1 MILYEHTN
9 RFTVFSFLFEF
20 LKGEKMGFPHLLYR
34 KARIAFN
41 LSIILFL
48 EILYPIVSAGFV
60 ILLTVFM
67 YIAYTDG
74 KVNYNLPTYI
84 CWWAYYCFCAVHITA
99 TIFGL
104 LTIVEV
110 ILAYLIAKF
119 GQINQKLKS
128 MDQGFDLVHFSLL
141 KKLIEEH
148 YLISLKTNEFNKLF
162 TKILGIFYVGMTI
175 SIDISVYIAL
185 YGYNPLVRA
194 LCIGLAII
202 LYIFTN
208 TFVLALA
215 LVVKKAHW
223 SYAFM
228 NSLIATKLPPLK
240 YKLKVTSTKI
250 ILM

>member
-1 MILYEHTN
+1 MNGETVNLQRKTYRTFRIIIIIVTVVCTKIL
-9 RFTVFSFLFEF
+9 FPIISF
-20 LKGEKMGFPHLLYR
+20 GF
-34 KARIAFN
+34 
-41 LSIILFL
+41 IILQ
-48 EILYPIVSAGFV
+48 S
-60 ILLTVFM
+60 VFM
-67 YIAYTDG
+67 YIAYTKSD
-74 KVNYNLPTYI
+74 VNYNLPIYI
-84 CWWAYYCFCAVHITA
+84 CWCFYYCFCAVHITA

-104 LTIVEV
+104 LIIVEV